1 MNKIYTVAIRE
12 FIETIKT
19 KAFLIGSVFVPMLML
34 GLIFGSSKI
43 AEMSEKTEVPTR
55 RIAVVDEDGAVAAAF
70 AEVVEGFNTQNPQR
84 KFAAEASTG
93 ADADMDQIRERIATG
108 ELYAY
113 LVVTPEVVQGG
124 ATCEFGR
131 KDSQLEAGMRIK
143 EMLNNAIEQVRFE
156 TADPPVDLERI
167 RALQAKVEFRDVDI
181 RTGEET
187 TGNELTRF
195 MTPFA
200 FMFLL
205 FMGTMSISQGLLTSV
220 IEEKSSRV
228 VEVLL
233 SAVSPTQLM
242 GGKIL
247 GMVAVGAVLLGVWG
261 GVGYGAAQARGM
273 GYLVTTHQLAYLVLY
288 FIPGFLLMSSFLA
301 AIGSACNTIKEAQ
314 SMAAPLTIMTIVPM
328 MLWWSITQEPM
339 SVLAIT
345 LSYIPP
351 LTPFV
356 MILRICADPQLP
368 MFEIVL
374 SLVVLWASVIVMIWM
389 SGKIFR
395 VGVLMYGKPPSPKE
409 LIRWLRYA

>member
-1 MNKIYTVAIRE
+1 
-12 FIETIKT
+12 
-19 KAFLIGSVFVPMLML
+19 
-34 GLIFGSSKI
+34 
-43 AEMSEKTEVPTR
+43 
-55 RIAVVDEDGAVAAAF
+55 
-70 AEVVEGFNTQNPQR
+70 
-84 KFAAEASTG
+84 
-93 ADADMDQIRERIATG
+93 
-108 ELYAY
+108 
-113 LVVTPEVVQGG
+113 
-124 ATCEFGR
+124 
-131 KDSQLEAGMRIK
+131 
-143 EMLNNAIEQVRFE
+143 
-156 TADPPVDLERI
+156 
-167 RALQAKVEFRDVDI
+167 
-181 RTGEET
+181 
-187 TGNELTRF
+187 
-195 MTPFA
+195 
-200 FMFLL
+200 
-205 FMGTMSISQGLLTSV
+205 
-220 IEEKSSRV
+220 
-228 VEVLL
+228 
-233 SAVSPTQLM
+233 
-242 GGKIL
+242 
-247 GMVAVGAVLLGVWG
+247 VLLGVWG